1 MVMVAFQYF
10 FFEHTML
17 GKKLQAT
24 SQDKDMARLL
34 GIPVALMIA
43 ITFVYSS
50 ALGGLAGVLVGPGL
64 FVSIGMGAIIA
75 PKAFPPTLTGGF
87 GRGQGGMGAR
97 FFLGGSQSF
106 PPFYTSAPS

>member
-50 ALGGLAGVLVGPGL
+50 ALGGLAGVVGGPVLV
-64 FVSIGMGAIIA
+64 VSSGMGAIIA
-75 PKAFPPTLTGGF
+75 LKAFPATIIGGF
-87 GRGQGGMGAR
+87 RDVQGAIVGALVIGAVGTFAR
-97 FFLGGSQSF
+97 LFNSR
-106 PPFYTSAPS
+106 P